1 MLSPGQLFEGYV
13 VEALVGR
20 GGSSTVYRAHETGP
34 LARTVALKVLTG
46 LRAADARGDDELA
59 RLEREF
65 TLAHRLEHPHVVT
78 VFAHG
83 PGWLSTEYAAGGSVT
98 DLATIPNRL
107 AALNQIADALDYLH
121 GQGIVHCDV
130 KPANILVRQDFYR
143 DGAVLVDFGS
153 AHARDETARPRTA
166 RVTASLPYAAP
177 ELLLGHAVDDAT
189 DEYALACTLVELI
202 TGKPPF
208 TAATAA
214 GLTAAQ
220 LTRVPPRP
228 SRRIDWLPTAFDSVL
243 AKAMAKKPA
252 DRYRSC
258 GELMELIT
266 RILRD

>member
-1 MLSPGQLFEGYV
+1 M
-13 VEALVGR
+13 GR
-20 GGSSTVYRAHETGP
+20 GGSSTVYRARETGP
-34 LARTVALKVLTG
+34 LARTVALKVLTD
-46 LRAADARGDDELA
+46 LRAADARGGDEPA

-65 TLAHRLEHPHVVT
+65 ALAHRLEHPHVVA

-83 PGWLSTEYAAGGSVT
+83 PGWLSAEYAAGGPIT
-98 DLATIPNRL
+98 GLATIPNRL
-107 AALNQIADALDYLH
+107 AALAQIADALDYLH

-130 KPANILVRQDFYR
+130 KPANILLRQDFYR

-153 AHARDETARPRTA
+153 AHERDETLRPRTA

-177 ELLLGHAVDDAT
+177 ELLLGRAVSDAT
-189 DEYALACTLVELI
+189 DEYSLACTLVELI
-202 TGKPPF
+202 TGAPPF

-228 SRRIDWLPTAFDSVL
+228 SRHLDWLPRAFDSVL
-243 AKAMAKKPA
+243 AKAMAKNPA

-258 GELMELIT
+258 AEMVGLVT

>member
-1 MLSPGQLFEGYV
+1 VLSPGQRFEGYV

-20 GGSSTVYRAHETGP
+20 GGSSVVYRAHDTGP
-34 LARTVALKVLTG
+34 EARTVALKVLT
-46 LRAADARGDDELA
+46 ADSPRDDELA

-65 TLAHRLEHPHVVT
+65 TLLRRLDHRHIVGA
-78 VFAHG
+78 FAHG
-83 PGWLSTEYAAGGSVT
+83 PGWLASEYAAGGAIT

-107 AALNQIADALDYLH
+107 VALAQIADALDYLH

-153 AHARDETARPRTA
+153 AHARDQTPRPHSA
-166 RVTASLPYAAP
+166 LVTASLPYAAP
-177 ELLLGHAVDDAT
+177 ELLLGQPVSDAT

-202 TGKPPF
+202 TGAPPF
-208 TAATAA
+208 RAATAA

-220 LTRVPPRP
+220 LRSAAPRP
-228 SRRIDWLPTAFDSVL
+228 SRRIAWLPTAFDSVL
-243 AKAMAKKPA
+243 AKAMAKRPS

-258 GELMELIT
+258 GELMGLIT